1 MAYKNALISKEIRF
15 CPISIDTGQTSSD
28 TGQTSSDT
36 WKSYTPKSSINIKLL
51 LEGDTDIQI
60 KQLVSLLQQ
69 EKHARFLAESK
80 LAYQIAVIHLSHT
93 RFANKFKE
101 WMVELAESPTTITYH
116 FACATPN
123 KYDLKV
129 NNERIVSNINIGS
142 WWKKSTDSR
151 KWAGKGYP
159 VISNPADR
167 SNIKFQTILQAYL
180 GRLRELALYG
190 DFDTNHVDQLTRIAV
205 ALRVRITSD
214 NHPEEYPAIFKI
226 HQIWNNANPGII
238 PPAYLP
244 FVRWTE

>member
-1 MAYKNALISKEIRF
+1 MSYKQALISKEPCF
-15 CPISIDTGQTSSD
+15 YPVSINTGHI
-28 TGQTSSDT
+28 SSDT
-36 WKSYTPKSSINIKLL
+36 WKSYTPKSSIDINLI

-69 EKHARFLAESK
+69 EKRARFLAESK
-80 LAYQIAVIHLSHT
+80 LAYQSAVIHLSHT

-101 WMVELAESPTTITYH
+101 WMDELAESSTTITDH

-123 KYDLKV
+123 KYDLKF

-142 WWKKSTDSR
+142 WWKTPMDRR
-151 KWAGKGYP
+151 KWDGKGYP

-167 SNIKFQTILQAYL
+167 CNIKFQTILQSYL

-190 DFDTNHVDQLTRIAV
+190 DFDTNHVDQLTRVAV

-214 NHPEEYPAIFKI
+214 NHPDEYPAIFKI

-238 PPAYLP
+238 PPTYLP